1 MTARLGHGLTV
12 PRTQPELP
20 MDTVLGLCK
29 MKIRTAAET
38 LAGLW
43 DQIRNPMRVDPTD
56 AAVQVLLSTRT
67 EMHGARAAFAQLKRR
82 FPKWSA
88 LKPSDAAEVLEILR
102 PLGFANKRWDN
113 LCSLLAAT
121 DGGILPPGPSKTVEQ
136 VLWDLTRIRGIGPK
150 VARCVMLYAWHM
162 PVCPADAHG
171 VRFVNRYLGLNSP
184 MPAGLVM
191 EIIDDALNGTRL
203 HYSFHM
209 NMITLGRRY
218 CTPNKPDC
226 ESCPLKIGCAHSR
239 GTR

>member
-43 DQIRNPMRVDPTD
+43 GQIRNPMRVDPTD
-56 AAVQVLLSTRT
+56 AAVQILLSTRT
-67 EMHGARAAFAQLKRR
+67 EMHGARAAFAQLKQR
-82 FPKWSA
+82 FPSWHD
-88 LKPSDAAEVLEILR
+88 LCTIHEDEVLAILR
-102 PLGFANKRWDN
+102 PLGFANQRWKN
-113 LCSLLAAT
+113 ITSLLIDTAG
-121 DGGILPPGPSKTVEQ
+121 DIGKPGDDETVEQ
-136 VLWDLTRIRGIGPK
+136 TLWRLTRIRGVGPK

-171 VRFVNRYLGLNSP
+171 VRFVNRYLGLNTP

-218 CTPNKPDC
+218 CTPHKPDC